1 MAKSLGVYMTFIL
14 RHKPQDIGIAMDTQ
28 GWVSVL
34 DFLQKAKYKKQVTR
48 EMLIE
53 EVEADDK
60 GRFQFNSNKTKIRCV
75 QGHSVE
81 HVILNLK
88 PYTELAPLFHGTAEK
103 NIAAILQEG
112 ILKRKRKHV
121 HISND
126 LETARRVGQR
136 HGAPVVFQIDTQ
148 AMITHGYKFF
158 RAENGV
164 ILTDCVPSRY
174 IRLLDANLA

>member
-1 MAKSLGVYMTFIL
+1 MAKSLGVYMTYIL

-60 GRFQFNSNKTKIRCV
+60 GRFEFNSNKSKIRCV

-81 HVILNLK
+81 HVILNL
-88 PYTELAPLFHGTAEK
+88 APWTDCLPLYHGTAEK
-103 NIAAILQEG
+103 NIASIMHEG

-126 LETARRVGQR
+126 IETAKRVGQR
-136 HGAPVVFQIDTQ
+136 HGVPVVFEIDTQ
-148 AMITHGYKFF
+148 TMITHGYKFY

-164 ILTDCVPSRY
+164 ILTDRVPSRY
-174 IRLLDANLA
+174 IRLLDAN

>member
-1 MAKSLGVYMTFIL
+1 MAKSLGVYMTYIL

-34 DFLQKAKYKKQVTR
+34 DFLQKAKYVKQVTL
-48 EMLIE
+48 EMLIA
-53 EVEADDK
+53 EVEADEK
-60 GRFQFNSNKTKIRCV
+60 GRFEFNSNRSKIRCV

-81 HVILNLK
+81 NVILNLEL
-88 PYTELAPLFHGTAEK
+88 YTDRAPLYHGTADK
-103 NIAAILQEG
+103 NVASIMHEG

-126 LETARRVGQR
+126 IETARRVGQR

-148 AMITHGYKFF
+148 AMLIDGYKFF

-164 ILTDCVPSRY
+164 ILTNHVPSRY
-174 IRLLDANLA
+174 IKLV

>member
-1 MAKSLGVYMTFIL
+1 MARSLGVYMTYVL

-34 DFLQKAKYKKQVTR
+34 DFLQKAKYKKQVTL
-48 EMLIE
+48 EMLID
-53 EVEADDK
+53 EVANDEK
-60 GRFQFNSNKTKIRCV
+60 GRFQFNSNRSKIRCV
-75 QGHSVE
+75 QGHSCE
-81 HVILNLK
+81 HVILNLV
-88 PYTELAPLFHGTAEK
+88 PYTDLTPLYHGTASK
-103 NIAAILQEG
+103 NVASIQQEG

-126 LETARRVGQR
+126 IETARRVGQR
-136 HGAPVVFQIDTQ
+136 HGEPVVFQIDTK

-164 ILTDCVPSRY
+164 ILTDYVPSRY
-174 IRLLDANLA
+174 LRLV